1 MAAAQEEP
9 DRPELSPEELEA
21 YARDGFLVRRGFL
34 DEGQLDQLGG
44 PVFRAYRDHSY
55 PETEAYPQHGA
66 ALHLGSRILADHPSM
81 AALSLDHPS
90 IVRIVEQILGER
102 AVFSLYTMYMRGC
115 PARGCR
121 RTRTGRRRGT
131 APCTTTTARTARSAP
146 CWTGCS

>member
-9 DRPELSPEELEA
+9 NRPELSPEELEA
-21 YARDGFLVRRGFL
+21 YARDGFVVRRGFL

-44 PVFRAYRDHSY
+44 PVFRAYRDHTY
-55 PETEAYPQHGA
+55 PETQDYPKHGA

-102 AVFSLYTMYMRGC
+102 AVFSLYTMYMRLPGAGM
-115 PARGCR
+115 PADSDGLPPRP
-121 RTRTGRRRGT
+121 
-131 APCTTTTARTARSAP
+131 AA
-146 CWTGCS
+146 CSSCQL